1 MVGDAHVAPQDPAQ
15 EIPLRRAG
23 HFGGADSFAGVG
35 CCKLSLKKIL
45 LFFLESNIFCIFAIG
60 KIIND
65 ICIIFDVYISKF
77 RFYTYYIM
85 HNKYVFDPY
94 PLSQTMQRLA
104 ENLRARR
111 LEKKLSTKSLA
122 AMSGV
127 PASTIQRFELKHAI
141 SLESY
146 VRLAKALG
154 YSEEMMQL
162 LSEPKYDTM
171 EELLEINKNKTRKRG
186 V

>member
-1 MVGDAHVAPQDPAQ
+1 M
-15 EIPLRRAG
+15 R
-23 HFGGADSFAGVG
+23 S
-35 CCKLSLKKIL
+35 
-45 LFFLESNIFCIFAIG
+45 
-60 KIIND
+60 
-65 ICIIFDVYISKF
+65 
-77 RFYTYYIM
+77 
-85 HNKYVFDPY
+85 KYVYDPY
-94 PLSQTMQRLA
+94 PLSLTMQRLA

-111 LEKKLSTKSLA
+111 LEKKISTKSLA

-127 PASTIQRFELKHAI
+127 PASTIQRFELKYAI

-154 YSEEMMQL
+154 YSEEIMLL

-171 EELLEINKNKTRKRG
+171 EELIEINKNKTRKRG